1 MKKIKKLAVYFLC
14 LTIVTGCISGCG
26 GFASKSDEDL
36 LVSSIADL
44 NKAKSF
50 EMNVKLTGKMSAK
63 MDGETANEVLD
74 IELSSTQFTEPEK
87 AKIVMRASTDE
98 SLAEIQ
104 ESYVQKEDDKYVI
117 YSKMSE
123 MSDIWTKRL
132 KENRKEA
139 INAAGGVNFLHGSLP
154 EDASKYVRKEERA
167 EGDKKYL
174 VYEYKMEKENLES
187 IVKDL
192 MSAMGSS
199 LEADELEMVMG
210 KMGDVVMAVLIDRK
224 AECISS
230 IEMPLADVMNNVFKA
245 MLEYAKQEAAGNPDE
260 EELVSYM
267 DTLKVEIS
275 DDAKMVAKYSAID
288 AAKDF
293 TIPKEALEAKS
304 EEDLESMDEDE
315 RESMMDEGA
324 DNTEDEDK
332 E

>member
-14 LTIVTGCISGCG
+14 LALVTGCISGCG
-26 GFASKSDEDL
+26 GFAGKSDEDL
-36 LVSSIADL
+36 LISSISNL

-63 MDGETANEVLD
+63 IDGETEDEILD
-74 IELSSTQFTEPEK
+74 IEESSAQFMEPVK
-87 AKIVMRASTDE
+87 AKIVMRVSTDE
-98 SLAEIQ
+98 SSTEIQ

-117 YSKMSE
+117 YSKMS
-123 MSDIWTKRL
+123 DIWTKRL
-132 KENRKEA
+132 KENLKEA

-154 EDASKYVRKEERA
+154 EDASKYIRKEDRA
-167 EGDKKYL
+167 EGDKRYL

-187 IVKDL
+187 IVKDM

-210 KMGDVVMAVLIDRK
+210 KMGDVVMTVLIDRK

-230 IEMPLADVMNNVFKA
+230 IELPLADVMNNVFKA
-245 MLEYAKQEAAGNPDE
+245 MLEYVKQEAAGNPNE
-260 EELVSYM
+260 EEIVSYM
-267 DTLKVEIS
+267 DTVKVEIS
-275 DDAKMVAKYSAID
+275 DDTKMVAKYSAID
-288 AAKDF
+288 AAEDF

-304 EEDLESMDEDE
+304 EEDLESIDEDE
-315 RESMMDEGA
+315 LDSLLDEGA
-324 DNTEDEDK
+324 DDMEDE